1 MSDDFDFG
9 FSIVNEVERVKTE
22 TQHLEERIDLL
33 TQKCDN
39 LFFAI
44 QPLLDNLQKN
54 PDSDYIKWDGKDRV
68 EKIDE
73 FRLKLQAILDEGEE

>member
-1 MSDDFDFG
+1 MSDFDFG
-9 FSIVNEVERVKTE
+9 FTVVDQIEEIKVETNA
-22 TQHLEERIDLL
+22 LEKRIDIL
-33 TQKCDN
+33 QEKCDN

-68 EKIDE
+68 EKIDQ
-73 FRLKLQAILDEGEE
+73 FRLKLQSILDEGEL